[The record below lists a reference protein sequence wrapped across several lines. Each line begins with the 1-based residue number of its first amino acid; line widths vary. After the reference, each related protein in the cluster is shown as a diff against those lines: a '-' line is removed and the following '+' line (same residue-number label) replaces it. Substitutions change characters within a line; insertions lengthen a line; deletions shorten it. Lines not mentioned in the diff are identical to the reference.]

1 MGEAEVSSKP
11 RTYLVSGD
19 KVIFSMALGAHDPKT
34 KTKTKREFEKV
45 HEAAS
50 RRVIRRIMAT

>member
-34 KTKTKREFEKV
+34 KTKTKLDFI
-45 HEAAS
+45 HQAA
-50 RRVIRRIMAT
+50 